1 MGKTTT
7 EQSGEQHLYSKE
19 EAAKRL
25 GNISMATIDKHIRR
39 GNLRVTKIGRRPFLS
54 HTELNRIS
62 REGLPSLGNG
72 NE

>member
-19 EAAKRL
+19 EASRRL
-25 GNISMATIDKHIRR
+25 GNISLATIDKHIRR
-39 GNLRVTKIGRRPFLS
+39 GNLKVTRIGRRPFLS

-62 REGLPSLGNG
+62 REGLPSLSNG
-72 NE
+72 DE